1 MTEIQEHAQKAL
13 DSLAKSVREALEK
26 KRLLGQYAVIS
37 KNGKVVKIYGDD
49 LRVRPEKDTQ

>member
-1 MTEIQEHAQKAL
+1 MTEIQERAQKAL

-37 KNGKVVKIYGDD
+37 KNGKVIKISGDE
-49 LRVRPEKDTQ
+49 LKIDTPNDSK

>member
-37 KNGKVVKIYGDD
+37 QNGKVVKIYGDD
-49 LRVRPEKDTQ
+49 LRVKPEKYTE